1 MKLQKKITG
10 LLAAILLLTMSIA
23 SAQAKQNPQA
33 TLILE
38 PKRTADGIDYDVYIE
53 KASSLSTLM
62 LSMDFTSK
70 EKGTMTLAE
79 NDCFDISYSEWDCES
94 GASLKAYFGRTGQKA
109 GFSSEDKVKVAQISI
124 PIKICEVGEVTAE
137 ITDAVCAGVLNAD
150 DSAARGAV
158 SVPESTVKY
167 KVRECSI
174 LNIGQSTI
182 DILSSENRKADVIYA
197 LYDDSGRLINTYRQ
211 SVDLIQGK
219 NEISVNSANAG
230 NSISVMIWDSVNS
243 MRPLADKINNQNGE

>member
-38 PKRTADGIDYDVYIE
+38 PKRAADGIDYDVYIE

-79 NDCFDISYSEWDCES
+79 NDCFDISYSEWDCGS

-124 PIKICEVGEVTAE
+124 LIDICEVGEVTAAV
-137 ITDAVCAGVLNAD
+137 TD
-150 DSAARGAV
+150 AV

-230 NSISVMIWDSVNS
+230 NSISVMIWDSTDL
-243 MRPLADKINNQNGE
+243 MHPLADKATINNQNGE